1 MMMMMTRVNLNPK
14 TLILKD
20 SRSIWTYPTASP
32 CYTANTNK
40 HDYTT
45 NIYYETDTDRQTDRQ
60 AGRRTETDRQRPRP
74 RQTDRDRQT
83 ETERQTDRHSETD
96 RQTEKHRETDRNRE
110 RQTERSMRVS
120 REESVF
126 FLLRVESSLKSGCSE
141 TGTGV
146 RKVAQCS
153 EFSPL

>member
-1 MMMMMTRVNLNPK
+1 MMMMTTVNLNPK

-60 AGRRTETDRQRPRP
+60 TGRQAGRQA
-74 RQTDRDRQT
+74 DRDRQT
-83 ETERQTDRHSETD
+83 ETETETDRQRQTDRDRETD
-96 RQTEKHRETDRNRE
+96 RQTQRDRQTDRETQRDRQKQRETDREINARFA
-110 RQTERSMRVS
+110 RGVGL
-120 REESVF
+120 F
-126 FLLRVESSLKSGCSE
+126 PSE
-141 TGTGV
+141 G
-146 RKVAQCS
+146 
-153 EFSPL
+153 